1 MTATIRM
8 SLLTTLAVLA
18 GLGPLTAGAA
28 RPADPVM
35 PDAKYVYCTT
45 CHGVNTGGNL
55 VIEAP
60 RLSGLDAW
68 YVERQLH
75 AFKKGWRGVHPEDDG
90 GHEMRPMAAALT
102 DQEIAEVAEYVD
114 AVDSA
119 PPAVTVDGDAKRGEA
134 LYASCAACHG
144 ADAAGNEALAS
155 PSLAGLNDWYL
166 LRQLEKFKAGVRGNH
181 PDDSYG
187 QQMRAAA
194 GLLADRQAMA
204 DVVRYITTL
213 NPKRERSR
221 NQE

>member
-1 MTATIRM
+1 MTAMKRI
-8 SLLTTLAVLA
+8 SLLAALA
-18 GLGPLTAGAA
+18 GLGPLAAGAVE
-28 RPADPVM
+28 PAGPVI
-35 PDAKYVYCTT
+35 PDARYVYCTT
-45 CHGVNTGGNL
+45 CHGVNMGGNV
-55 VIEAP
+55 VIAAP
-60 RLSGLDAW
+60 RLSGMDRW

-90 GHEMRPMAAALT
+90 GHEMRPMAAVLT
-102 DQEIAEVAEYVD
+102 DAEIAEVSGYVH

-119 PPAVTVDGDAKRGEA
+119 PPAVTVEGDAGRGEA

-155 PSLAGLNDWYL
+155 PPLTGLNDWYL
-166 LRQLEKFKAGVRGNH
+166 LEQLEKFKVGVRGNH
-181 PDDSYG
+181 PEDSYG